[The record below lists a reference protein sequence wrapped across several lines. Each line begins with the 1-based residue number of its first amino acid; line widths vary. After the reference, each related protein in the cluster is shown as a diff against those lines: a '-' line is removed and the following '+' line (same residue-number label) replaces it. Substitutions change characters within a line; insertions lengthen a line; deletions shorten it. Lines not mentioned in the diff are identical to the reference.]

1 MLVRSKSQALF
12 ALGLAVCS
20 AACGASQPVSPT
32 PELAVLDFARA
43 LNSGQFE
50 AAYSRMSI
58 EYRRRVSFADFKRQ
72 LTENPEETTRL
83 SHALNHVHP
92 GTVEEATV
100 RFDDEGEIA
109 LRRENGQWYV
119 RTPLVDFYDQST
131 PRGAIT
137 SFVRA
142 VQNRRYDVVIRLIPN
157 ADKEGITSR
166 RLEEAWSGDG
176 REDLERLIHNL
187 RDHLDNPIELAG
199 NRATMPYGDQ
209 MRVQLVRE
217 DGLWKVEDPE

>member
-1 MLVRSKSQALF
+1 MLAAPKANAVLALLF
-12 ALGLAVCS
+12 LGCG
-20 AACGASQPVSPT
+20 ACGASQPLSPT
-32 PELAVLDFARA
+32 PESAVLDFARA
-43 LNSGQFE
+43 LNAGQFE
-50 AAYSRMSI
+50 AAYARMSI
-58 EYRRRVSFADFKRQ
+58 EYRKRVSFEAFKRQ

-83 SHALNHVHP
+83 SHALNHMHP

-100 RFDDEGEIA
+100 RYDDEGEIA
-109 LRRENGQWYV
+109 LRRENGQWFV

-157 ADKEGITSR
+157 ADKEGITSQ
-166 RLEEAWSGDG
+166 RLEAAWSGDG

-187 RDHLDNPIELAG
+187 RDHLGNPIELAG
-199 NRATMPYGDQ
+199 DRATMSYGDQ

>member
-1 MLVRSKSQALF
+1 VLAAPKANAVLALLF
-12 ALGLAVCS
+12 LGCG
-20 AACGASQPVSPT
+20 ACGASQPLSPT
-32 PELAVLDFARA
+32 PESAVLDFARA
-43 LNSGQFE
+43 LNAGQFE
-50 AAYSRMSI
+50 AAYARMSI
-58 EYRRRVSFADFKRQ
+58 EYRKRVSFEAFKRQ

-83 SHALNHVHP
+83 SHALNHMHP

-100 RFDDEGEIA
+100 RYDDEGEIA
-109 LRRENGQWYV
+109 LRRENGQWFV

-157 ADKEGITSR
+157 ADKEGITSQ
-166 RLEEAWSGDG
+166 RLEAAWSGDG

-187 RDHLDNPIELAG
+187 RDHLGNPIELAG
-199 NRATMPYGDQ
+199 DRATMSYGDQ